1 MKLLFSKK
9 IFNKT
14 DYYNKT
20 YELLISNFENYIQQ
34 SGLDEDVLKD
44 IVSKTKNGGLDDED
58 LDDDEDD
65 GQGDKGG
72 EGADGKKEECKQ
84 Q

>member
-1 MKLLFSKK
+1 MTFLADEVTFFKED
-9 IFNKT
+9 IFVNQLE
-14 DYYNKT
+14 YY
-20 YELLISNFENYIQQ
+20 L
-34 SGLDEDVLKD
+34 D

-58 LDDDEDD
+58 LDDEDDD